1 MSTNITA
8 VFGSN
13 RHALK
18 LGKSFSRDKEKR
30 TALHSVRYDFKPA
43 SIDHSKEAQLDVGEK
58 GEVTI
63 TLPNDQTKGISCT
76 KFKGSKRPYQKECVL
91 IYDHTTGEFTLEKLS
106 SNIQVKKQRQ
116 ETVSRPQLTSR
127 PRSTLDPSSAISS
140 KTSPNRTGSGTP
152 GGKKDAASLPDLDQD
167 ALDTFVTNMCKKG
180 HVDRLVDMYARKMG
194 KRGQLTAKSQL
205 SASDRKEIA
214 DFVDFVDDN
223 RDETL
228 MNVYTMVR
236 NMPSQ
241 TGPVFKTKVLEYECS
256 GDVMMH
262 TCKHLLQQ
270 FEDVS
275 PLQPSPI
282 PHDKPDDD
290 DSSSSY
296 MSDSDSDD
304 SKSSDEE
311 DKQMKVPKESTSPV
325 MHKSPVKPQLEKLK
339 TNQKPPSPCVISQ
352 LSRDLQLSES
362 DSDSD

>member
-167 ALDTFVTNMCKKG
+167 
-180 HVDRLVDMYARKMG
+180 
-194 KRGQLTAKSQL
+194 
-205 SASDRKEIA
+205 
-214 DFVDFVDDN
+214 
-223 RDETL
+223 
-228 MNVYTMVR
+228 
-236 NMPSQ
+236 
-241 TGPVFKTKVLEYECS
+241 
-256 GDVMMH
+256 
-262 TCKHLLQQ
+262 
-270 FEDVS
+270 DVS